1 MDLDINFSNIF
12 FFTSTWIK
20 KLHIEPFNYTRK
32 SVWIDFGSTYMGSS
46 VIKTGKSEGS
56 LLLYFYLFW
65 CHYPLITY
73 LNAKYLWNLILK
85 LFKSIKEKSMIFR
98 TKIEI
103 EDLQPG
109 VTYELVIKAGN
120 ANGTSQLTPPLKFIT
135 G

>member
-1 MDLDINFSNIF
+1 MHECLIYLVSWILRVFLKKAYF
-12 FFTSTWIK
+12 EFFTSIK
-20 KLHIEPFNYTRK
+20 
-32 SVWIDFGSTYMGSS
+32 
-46 VIKTGKSEGS
+46 
-56 LLLYFYLFW
+56 
-65 CHYPLITY
+65 
-73 LNAKYLWNLILK
+73 
-85 LFKSIKEKSMIFR
+85 KSMIYR

>member
-1 MDLDINFSNIF
+1 MKI
-12 FFTSTWIK
+12 
-20 KLHIEPFNYTRK
+20 
-32 SVWIDFGSTYMGSS
+32 
-46 VIKTGKSEGS
+46 
-56 LLLYFYLFW
+56 
-65 CHYPLITY
+65 
-73 LNAKYLWNLILK
+73 
-85 LFKSIKEKSMIFR
+85 SMIFR

>member
-1 MDLDINFSNIF
+1 
-12 FFTSTWIK
+12 
-20 KLHIEPFNYTRK
+20 
-32 SVWIDFGSTYMGSS
+32 MGSS
-46 VIKTGKSEGS
+46 VIKTGKSEG
-56 LLLYFYLFW
+56 LFYSTSTCFDVIT
-65 CHYPLITY
+65 PIITY

>member
-1 MDLDINFSNIF
+1 MRVS
-12 FFTSTWIK
+12 ST
-20 KLHIEPFNYTRK
+20 
-32 SVWIDFGSTYMGSS
+32 
-46 VIKTGKSEGS
+46 
-56 LLLYFYLFW
+56 LLLPVLIT
-65 CHYPLITY
+65 PIITY
-73 LNAKYLWNLILK
+73 LNAKYLWNFILN

>member
-1 MDLDINFSNIF
+1 M
-12 FFTSTWIK
+12 
-20 KLHIEPFNYTRK
+20 E
-32 SVWIDFGSTYMGSS
+32 
-46 VIKTGKSEGS
+46 
-56 LLLYFYLFW
+56 LYFKIVQNYQR
-65 CHYPLITY
+65 
-73 LNAKYLWNLILK
+73 K
-85 LFKSIKEKSMIFR
+85 KSMIFR

>member
-1 MDLDINFSNIF
+1 MEFEF
-12 FFTSTWIK
+12 FFKESLFQIVQKYK
-20 KLHIEPFNYTRK
+20 K
-32 SVWIDFGSTYMGSS
+32 
-46 VIKTGKSEGS
+46 
-56 LLLYFYLFW
+56 
-65 CHYPLITY
+65 
-73 LNAKYLWNLILK
+73 
-85 LFKSIKEKSMIFR
+85 KSMIYR